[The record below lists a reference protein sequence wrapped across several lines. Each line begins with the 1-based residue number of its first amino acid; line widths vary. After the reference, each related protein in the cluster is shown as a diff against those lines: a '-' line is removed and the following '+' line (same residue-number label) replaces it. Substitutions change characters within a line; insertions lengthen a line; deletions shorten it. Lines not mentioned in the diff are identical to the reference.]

1 MTPLYIDDVDPN
13 AGEVASR
20 RSDGGLRTAAS
31 TRVHWTARSDRDW
44 ARSDPPNQTAG
55 PPRRPAHQK
64 APATLRRRLRG
75 LNGGLGGIARYSLRR
90 QAVSRAKVRT
100 AAPAERRCGACG
112 DPLFF
117 QQLVALLDQPVELF
131 LLWAIRSALRSSSS
145 APDNAAACSMS
156 CRMLSRAMAMRCSS
170 SASEGGGPLVIEF
183 LRSWAGCGNSSPDW
197 ATGNPTAR
205 HLFRQSRK
213 NPCFFCPPLRKPEG
227 PRHWEYW
234 SFAGSCSMP
243 SPS

>member
-131 LLWAIRSALRSSSS
+131 LLLGDPVGIAVLILGARQRSG
-145 APDNAAACSMS
+145 CSMS
-156 CRMLSRAMAMRCSS
+156 CRMLSRAMAKRCSS

-197 ATGNPTAR
+197 ATGNPAAKAPLPAITKKSLLFLPPATETAFMC
-205 HLFRQSRK
+205 H
-213 NPCFFCPPLRKPEG
+213 
-227 PRHWEYW
+227 
-234 SFAGSCSMP
+234 
-243 SPS
+243 